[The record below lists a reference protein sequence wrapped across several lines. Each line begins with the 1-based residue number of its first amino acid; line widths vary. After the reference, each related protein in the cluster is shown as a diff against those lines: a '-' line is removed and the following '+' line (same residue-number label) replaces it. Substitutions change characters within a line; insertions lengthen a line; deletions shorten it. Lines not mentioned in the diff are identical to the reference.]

1 MGSVDARN
9 WMLLVLSNA
18 GKVGEGFRY
27 LIMMFSHLFSLDT
40 TLEVCFSNEICWKN
54 SVPCNSLL
62 LFAIEDYFEWLSCK
76 FCWKRG
82 RKYHCLLFYH
92 VFVLATLCR
101 VWIVFFFFCLDDSTC
116 PASLVFSFTRSAIKG
131 PWDLLLV
138 TLEHHLRKRWNHRT
152 KFPNQILKKKKKK
165 KEEMTF
171 QPIRKVSHRTR
182 HRLQKPCFFFVV
194 EFL

>member
-1 MGSVDARN
+1 MHLVWVIARLMGSVDARN

-101 VWIVFFFFCLDDSTC
+101 VWIVFFFFLSWRFDLSCFTG
-116 PASLVFSFTRSAIKG
+116 VFLHSVRY
-131 PWDLLLV
+131 
-138 TLEHHLRKRWNHRT
+138 KRAMR
-152 KFPNQILKKKKKK
+152 P
-165 KEEMTF
+165 
-171 QPIRKVSHRTR
+171 PPR
-182 HRLQKPCFFFVV
+182 HTGAPP
-194 EFL
+194 